1 MTIIDK
7 SQVTGSGLLSGD
19 PVGTP
24 SFTHAHTLLRAGISM
39 NRPVSVDG
47 EPGTGKTT
55 CVVYTAEKVD
65 RPVAIATMPAKPSPN
80 DLMRYAY
87 QAVTLEK
94 APRMTNFF
102 VAEALLTAV
111 RGWGGVLV
119 VDEVQNCRPD
129 VISQLTWLYERA
141 QRSFGLVLVGY
152 GVENALDA
160 DPHARERVQTRTTFQ
175 RLTGEDMLATVKA
188 LDPRFAAASN
198 STLADHDDLLCRGL
212 LRRWTQTREWLDTMK
227 VTGPATPAV
236 LSQVRGF
243 VSVRKENL

>member
-7 SQVTGSGLLSGD
+7 SQVTGSALLTTE
-19 PVGTP
+19 PVSTP
-24 SFTHAHTLLRAGISM
+24 SFTQAHVLLQAGIKM

-55 CVVYTAEKVD
+55 CVVYTAEKIE

-87 QAVTLEK
+87 EAVTLRK
-94 APRMTNFF
+94 VPKVTNYF
-102 VAEALLTAV
+102 VAELLLDAV
-111 RGWGGVLV
+111 RDWGGVLV

-129 VISQLTWLYERA
+129 VIGQLTWLFERA

-152 GVENALDA
+152 GVERALDA

-175 RLTGEDMLATVKA
+175 RLTGHDMLASVKA
-188 LDPRFAAASN
+188 LDPRFAASPN
-198 STLADHDDLLCRGL
+198 STLADHDDLFCRGL
-212 LRRWTQTREWLDTMK
+212 MRRWTQTRE
-227 VTGPATPAV
+227 
-236 LSQVRGF
+236 
-243 VSVRKENL
+243 